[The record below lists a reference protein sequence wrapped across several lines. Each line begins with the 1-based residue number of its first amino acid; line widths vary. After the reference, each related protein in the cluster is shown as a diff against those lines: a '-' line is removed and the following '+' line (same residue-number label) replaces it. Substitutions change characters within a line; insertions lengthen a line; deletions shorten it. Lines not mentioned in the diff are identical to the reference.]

1 MYKVCFVSVREGAG
15 HRHRSGR
22 IQQYLP
28 LAQRHQLPETVHSE
42 NRDRTKALAGQ
53 LHQRLK
59 KKKKKIIKRKLL
71 NLKSSRAGKG
81 PVLHHA
87 DVCRVSPELV
97 AQTWKSG
104 LVM

>member
-59 KKKKKIIKRKLL
+59 KKKKKNYKKKAAVQPCWEGTGSPPR
-71 NLKSSRAGKG
+71 GCVQG
-81 PVLHHA
+81 EP
-87 DVCRVSPELV
+87 RVSGSNMEK
-97 AQTWKSG
+97 WSG
-104 LVM
+104 YVR